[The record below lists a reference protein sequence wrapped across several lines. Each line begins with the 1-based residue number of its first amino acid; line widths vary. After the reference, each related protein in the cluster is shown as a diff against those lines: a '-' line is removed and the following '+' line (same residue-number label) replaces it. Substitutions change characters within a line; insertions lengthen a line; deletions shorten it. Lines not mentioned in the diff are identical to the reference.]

1 MQLVS
6 ISKKLEKIKKEQ
18 QACMHS
24 MRRMK
29 AKTKTKTNLSSLLLI
44 SSLPLQ
50 GLQGDLLS

>member
-29 AKTKTKTNLSSLLLI
+29 AKTKTNLSSLLLI